1 MKTTVERIKPTR
13 VKLTIEVSPEAFKP
27 SLDHAYE
34 HIGEQ
39 VNVPGFRK
47 GKIPKAILEQRVGR
61 PAILEHAIGDGLD
74 SIYRQAIEAEKLRP
88 LGQPAADVKST
99 PDPQTFE
106 GNLVVEIEVE
116 VRPEIKLPDYKGLKV
131 TVDEIK
137 VGGIEV
143 EAELDRLRGRFGSL
157 KTVDRPARKGDF
169 TTIDLQATIDGTEV
183 DSAQGISYEIGSN
196 NLLDGIDEALDTL
209 TAGETT
215 TFKSTLVG
223 GDSAGKEAEVT
234 VTLTAVKERE
244 MPAADD
250 AFAQLASEFDTI
262 AELKKNIEEQLSS
275 SKVYGQA
282 LQARELLT
290 EKLVELA
297 KVPVSDELVEADV
310 TRHLEGEGR
319 LEDTEH
325 RAEVLIQSTKSFQAQ
340 MVLDAV
346 AEAEEVKVSEPELI
360 QYLVASAQQYGM
372 EPQEFANIVDQNGQM
387 PSFVGEV
394 ARRKALSIVLE
405 TAVVTDKK
413 GKNVDVSEFAKNDLA
428 AQDHDDHEGHNH

>member
-13 VKLTIEVSPEAFKP
+13 VKLVIEVDPESFKP

-88 LGQPAADVKST
+88 IGQPNADVKST

-116 VRPEIKLPDYKGLKV
+116 VRPEIKLPEYKGLKV

-143 EAELDRLRGRFGSL
+143 EAELDRLRGRFGAL
-157 KTVDRPARKGDF
+157 KSVERPAKKGDF
-169 TTIDLQATIDGTEV
+169 TTIDLAAAIDGKEV
-183 DSAQGISYEIGSN
+183 DSAQNISYEIGSG

-209 TAGETT
+209 TVGETT
-215 TFKSTLVG
+215 TFKSKLVG
-223 GDSAGKEAEVT
+223 GDQAGKEAEVT

-244 MPAADD
+244 LPAADD

-310 TRHLEGEGR
+310 HRHLEGEGR
-319 LEDTEH
+319 LEDAAH
-325 RAEVLIQSTKSFQAQ
+325 RAEVTEQSTKSFQAQ

-346 AEAEEVKVSEPELI
+346 AEAEDVKVSEPELI

-372 EPQEFANIVDQNGQM
+372 EPQEFVTLVDQNGQI

-394 ARRKALSIVLE
+394 ARRKALSLVLE
-405 TAVVTDKK
+405 NAVVTDKK
-413 GKNVDVSEFAKNDLA
+413 GKTVDVTAFAQSDLSA
-428 AQDHDDHEGHNH
+428 DDHDDHEGHDH

>member
-13 VKLTIEVSPEAFKP
+13 VKLIIEVSPEAFKP

-143 EAELDRLRGRFGSL
+143 EAELDRLRSRFGSL
-157 KTVDRPARKGDF
+157 KNVDRPAKKGDF
-169 TTIDLQATIDGTEV
+169 TTIDLQANIDGVEV
-183 DSAQGISYEIGSN
+183 DSAQNISYEIGSN

-215 TFKSTLVG
+215 TFKSKLVG
-223 GDSAGKEAEVT
+223 GESAGKEAEVT

-244 MPAADD
+244 LPAADD
-250 AFAQLASEFDTI
+250 AFAQLASEFDSI
-262 AELKKNIEEQLSS
+262 AELKKNIEEQLST

-319 LEDTEH
+319 LEDAEH

-372 EPQEFANIVDQNGQM
+372 EPQEFANLVDQNGQM

-394 ARRKALSIVLE
+394 ARRKALSVVLE

-413 GKNVDVSEFAKNDLA
+413 GKTVDVAEFAKTDLA
-428 AQDHDDHEGHNH
+428 AQDHDDHEGHSH